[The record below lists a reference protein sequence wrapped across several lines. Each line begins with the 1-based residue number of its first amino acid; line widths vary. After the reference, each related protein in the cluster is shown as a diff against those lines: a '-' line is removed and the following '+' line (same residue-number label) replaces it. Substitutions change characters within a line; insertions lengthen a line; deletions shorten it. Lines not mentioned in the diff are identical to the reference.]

1 MKRNRTVLTLITGL
15 LLAGSQAF
23 GLSVNFDNVT
33 IPGTV
38 NPLLAANNAVVGNA
52 LAPNTI
58 MSASPGQ
65 LPPGTTG
72 TGTGSGGINGVN
84 VRNSTNN
91 INNGTNATP
100 GLKFIDPVN
109 VPPAPPAPAFPVS
122 AGNNF
127 LVVGDVD
134 GYTNRDP
141 WVGVSTFT
149 LPVDIQTIT
158 ADTVTIDFDWAF
170 SGIDNTGDQNYFRV
184 FLTAGLVSFDLI
196 PNLYSGLGTTTL
208 LGHFNKTVTLSTHQL
223 NTPTLSIVFQTTET
237 NANATNN
244 QGVQSDVALG
254 VDNINIVSAVP
265 EPSTFILL
273 GAGLTSLVFLR
284 RRRV

>member
-1 MKRNRTVLTLITGL
+1 MKRNRTVLALITGL

-33 IPGTV
+33 IPGTG
-38 NPLLAANNAVVGNA
+38 NPLPAAYNAVVGNA
-52 LAPNTI
+52 SAPSTI
-58 MSASPGQ
+58 MFASPGQ

-84 VRNSTNN
+84 VRNSTNK
-91 INNGTNATP
+91 INNGTDKTP

-109 VPPAPPAPAFPVS
+109 VPPAPAFPVS

-134 GYTNRDP
+134 SYINREP
-141 WVGVSTFT
+141 WFGVSTFT

-170 SGIDNTGDQNYFRV
+170 SGIDNIGYQNYFRV
-184 FLTAGLVSFDLI
+184 FLTDGSVLFDLI
-196 PNLYSGLGTTTL
+196 PNLYSGPGTTTL
-208 LGHFNKTVTLSTHQL
+208 LDHFHQTVTLSTHQL
-223 NTPTLSIVFQTTET
+223 YTPTLSIVFQTTET
-237 NANATNN
+237 NSNESNYNGA
-244 QGVQSDVALG
+244 QSDVALG
-254 VDNINIVSAVP
+254 VDNINIAAVP